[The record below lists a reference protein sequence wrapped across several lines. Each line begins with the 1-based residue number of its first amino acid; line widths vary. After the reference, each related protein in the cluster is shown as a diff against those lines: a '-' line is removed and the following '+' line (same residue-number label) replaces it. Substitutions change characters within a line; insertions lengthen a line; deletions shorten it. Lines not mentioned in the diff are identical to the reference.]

1 MARGR
6 WVFICSNRQTAGEQN
21 EVKIMTKIFEPSII
35 IHTVPF
41 AKTIIDDKDNTVI
54 VEFDDSPYQAIRI
67 VTADCADYDFIPDD
81 IPIGEYKRYICEV
94 CDSKWIREL
103 KNELKECD
111 PDATFL
117 DNARHFIFNMGESV
131 LEVVATEVEFID
143 I

>member
-1 MARGR
+1 M
-6 WVFICSNRQTAGEQN
+6 TDGEQN
-21 EVKIMTKIFEPSII
+21 EVKIMTKIFESSII

-54 VEFDDSPYQAIRI
+54 VEFDDIDERRRRFCFSPYQAVKI
-67 VTADCADYDFIPDD
+67 VTADCADYDVIPDD

-94 CDSKWIREL
+94 CDSKGIREL
-103 KNELKECD
+103 KKELKECD

-131 LEVVATEVEFID
+131 LEVVATEVEFI
-143 I
+143 

>member
-1 MARGR
+1 M
-6 WVFICSNRQTAGEQN
+6 TDGEQN
-21 EVKIMTKIFEPSII
+21 EVKIMTKIFESSII

-54 VEFDDSPYQAIRI
+54 VEFDDIDERRRRFCFSPYQAVKI

-103 KNELKECD
+103 KKELKECD

-131 LEVVATEVEFID
+131 LEVVATEVEFI
-143 I
+143 

>member
-1 MARGR
+1 M
-6 WVFICSNRQTAGEQN
+6 TDGEQN

-54 VEFDDSPYQAIRI
+54 VEFDDIDERRRRFCFGPYQAVRI
-67 VTADCADYDFIPDD
+67 VTADCSDYDFIPYD
-81 IPIGEYKRYICEV
+81 IPIGEYKSYIREV

-103 KNELKECD
+103 KKELKARD

-117 DNARHFIFNMGESV
+117 DDARHFIFDMGESV
-131 LEVVATEVEFID
+131 LEVVATEVEFI
-143 I
+143 

>member
-1 MARGR
+1 M
-6 WVFICSNRQTAGEQN
+6 TDGEQN

-54 VEFDDSPYQAIRI
+54 VEFDDIDERRRRFCFSPYQAVRI

-131 LEVVATEVEFID
+131 LEVVATEVEFI
-143 I
+143 

>member
-1 MARGR
+1 M
-6 WVFICSNRQTAGEQN
+6 TDGEQN

-54 VEFDDSPYQAIRI
+54 VEFDDIDERRRRLCFSPYQAVKI
-67 VTADCADYDFIPDD
+67 VTADCADYYFIPDD

-103 KNELKECD
+103 KNELKARD

-117 DNARHFIFNMGESV
+117 DDARHFIFNMGESV
-131 LEVVATEVEFID
+131 LEVVATEVEFI
-143 I
+143 

>member
-1 MARGR
+1 M
-6 WVFICSNRQTAGEQN
+6 TDGEQN
-21 EVKIMTKIFEPSII
+21 EVKIMIKIFEPSII

-54 VEFDDSPYQAIRI
+54 VEFDDIDERRRRLCFSPYQAIRI
-67 VTADCADYDFIPDD
+67 VTADCSDYDFIPDD

-131 LEVVATEVEFID
+131 LEVVATEVEFI
-143 I
+143 

>member
-1 MARGR
+1 M
-6 WVFICSNRQTAGEQN
+6 TDGEQN
-21 EVKIMTKIFEPSII
+21 EVKIMTKIFESSII

-54 VEFDDSPYQAIRI
+54 VEFDDIDERRRRFCFSPYQAVKI
-67 VTADCADYDFIPDD
+67 VTADCADYYFIPDD

-94 CDSKWIREL
+94 CDSEWIREL

-131 LEVVATEVEFID
+131 LEVVATEVEFI
-143 I
+143 